1 MSFDRL
7 DIKDNTTKEGRAC
20 IIICNLGGKE
30 LKTVKNCA
38 SILGIRDQIVL
49 YSKNGDSIIK
59 DILENNINS
68 ECEEGRRE
76 KAIIFNALSQAKI
89 NLLIENLRRLRM
101 NNVLKA
107 IVTDTSINWSINE
120 VISNLV
126 AERTAINN
134 GNFTDQHE
142 K

>member
-1 MSFDRL
+1 
-7 DIKDNTTKEGRAC
+7 
-20 IIICNLGGKE
+20 
-30 LKTVKNCA
+30 
-38 SILGIRDQIVL
+38 
-49 YSKNGDSIIK
+49 
-59 DILENNINS
+59 
-68 ECEEGRRE
+68 
-76 KAIIFNALSQAKI
+76 
-89 NLLIENLRRLRM
+89 M

-107 IVTDTSINWSINE
+107 VVTDTSINWSINE